1 MAQANVYT
9 SASAQAWYTD
19 KAKITTGGN
28 TVTYQVDV
36 LYPSATGNL
45 YSNPV
50 QVSANSSEEIFVGVG
65 NKLTIAGGNVTIQ
78 ELGTTS
84 SGSYAVRDTGG
95 TLPY

>member
-19 KAKITTGGN
+19 KAKITTGAN
-28 TVTYQVDV
+28 TVTYQVNL
-36 LYPSATGNL
+36 LYPEAAGNL

-50 QVSANSSEEIFVGVG
+50 QVPANSSEEIFVGVG
-65 NKLTIAGGNVTIQ
+65 NQLTIVGGNVTVM

-95 TLPY
+95 TLPF